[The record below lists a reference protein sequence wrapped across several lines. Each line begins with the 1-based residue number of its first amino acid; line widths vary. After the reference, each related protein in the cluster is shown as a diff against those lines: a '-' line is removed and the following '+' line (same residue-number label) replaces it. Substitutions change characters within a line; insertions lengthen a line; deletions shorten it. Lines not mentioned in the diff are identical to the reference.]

1 MRKLMESEEK
11 MEQIVL
17 ETVKTQEKIME
28 RYNRVLK
35 NQQHLVSQETKKVIN
50 IWLIQKLKLCLQLG
64 QLVFSRSHLWRQCLW
79 KLWPLLQ
86 LAVSPASYS
95 VHTAHSSSVFSRLN
109 SKPNPS
115 KSLRYTCSSS
125 EESAVSEEY
134 SCAMAMASNTPASSS
149 SCQSSSSI

>member
-50 IWLIQKLKLCLQLG
+50 I
-64 QLVFSRSHLWRQCLW
+64 
-79 KLWPLLQ
+79 
-86 LAVSPASYS
+86 
-95 VHTAHSSSVFSRLN
+95 
-109 SKPNPS
+109 
-115 KSLRYTCSSS
+115 
-125 EESAVSEEY
+125 
-134 SCAMAMASNTPASSS
+134 
-149 SCQSSSSI
+149 